1 MKDCTQCGKCCIK
14 YSNGD
19 LAASDSD
26 IEMWE
31 LFRPH
36 IAEYVRD
43 GKIWMDPKTGQQI
56 ELCPWLRKEQKA
68 PNQVIYTCDI
78 YFDRPEDCRHY
89 PTTIAEM
96 VRDECE
102 MIEATDLTNIDKAQT
117 TLDQKMSDSRAPF
130 VNK

>member
-19 LAASDSD
+19 LAATSSE

-36 IAEYVRD
+36 IADYVRD
-43 GKIWMDPKTGQQI
+43 GKIWMDPKTGKQI
-56 ELCPWLRKEQKA
+56 ELCPWLRKA
-68 PNQVIYTCDI
+68 PDQELYTCDI
-78 YFDRPEDCRHY
+78 YYDRPEDCRHY
-89 PTTIAEM
+89 PTTIEEM

-102 MIEATDLTNIDKAQT
+102 MIEVQDLTNVKKAQDV
-117 TLDQKMSDSRAPF
+117 LDVMMADSRPPL
-130 VNK
+130 K